1 MARSSSSRQGM
12 HSKSAP
18 EGPLV
23 QLHARIAWVVNRNGP
38 AFAGQWPLAG
48 PGRRLARH
56 HTEAWGALVR
66 RERRLRGGQSRSL
79 PCEQPVR
86 LEDRAL
92 PGVRVSQEHGV
103 RQMRSQYEFA
113 TGFISSQMPFTT
125 NDPRSV
131 RLKPAPNRELL
142 PSRPRPPPA
151 HPSLCSCRSRER
163 HHACRRR
170 LLSLSGC
177 GKRVCLRVRERGII
191 LRGFRAALCNAIT

>member
-1 MARSSSSRQGM
+1 MPASRGWSIEMDPLSPANGRLLALAVGSRDIIPKPGAR
-12 HSKSAP
+12 
-18 EGPLV
+18 
-23 QLHARIAWVVNRNGP
+23 
-38 AFAGQWPLAG
+38 
-48 PGRRLARH
+48 
-56 HTEAWGALVR
+56 LVR

-92 PGVRVSQEHGV
+92 PGVRVSQEHRV